1 MYKRSS
7 KLIFN
12 PLLEFYKRQQFQ
24 FVINKR
30 LNFKTMSSSLSSIPV
45 EIDSI
50 ESLEKFPVYE
60 NLKLKFE
67 KAEKN
72 NDLVN
77 SKSESEY
84 LTDDKSGMKY
94 ELKIVN
100 ALSLRPINRPTEPG
114 TKEIETKEKIDKVKS
129 KNPFI
134 KPEPELTI
142 VDSLCNDYRVILN
155 KYPNTE
161 EHFLLVTK
169 EFIQQD
175 TLLKPIELQIVYTIL
190 KNINV
195 SSSSNNIESEKVNFF
210 AFFNSGPESGYSQ
223 FHKHIQ
229 FMKLP
234 ENFNIYQDEVIKG
247 HEHYIPNDLNDSK
260 QPLSEKN
267 FKFRHFILPLPIDF
281 KNNDEF
287 EEILSTMYIT
297 LIRRVMNVFK
307 EYEEIDK
314 EFKFT
319 GKISYNFLMTNKWMM
334 IIPRRNAKFNGI
346 WQNSLGYMGLFS
358 VKNDEVKKN
367 LLDTGISN
375 LLENCGFPLQENEE
389 ESKIVYN
396 EYSY

>member
-1 MYKRSS
+1 MYKRNFR
-7 KLIFN
+7 LVLN
-12 PLLEFYKRQQFQ
+12 PLLEFYKQEQFA
-24 FVINKR
+24 INKR
-30 LNFKTMSSSLSSIPV
+30 LNFKRMSSLSSSSPV

-50 ESLEKFPVYE
+50 ESLEKFPIYE
-60 NLKLKFE
+60 DLKLKFE

-72 NDLVN
+72 NDLVYN
-77 SKSESEY
+77 SKSECEY
-84 LTDDKSGMKY
+84 LTDDVSGMKY
-94 ELKIVN
+94 ELKIVD

-161 EHFLLVTK
+161 EHFLVVTK

-175 TLLKPIELQIVYTIL
+175 TLLKPIELQIIYTIL
-190 KNINV
+190 KNIN
-195 SSSSNNIESEKVNFF
+195 SSNTDNDDEEKVKFF

-234 ENFNIYQDEVIKG
+234 ENFNIYQDDVING

-267 FKFRHFILPLPIDF
+267 FKFRHFILPLPTDF
-281 KNNDEF
+281 KNNNEF

-314 EFKFT
+314 DFKFT

-334 IIPRRNAKFNGI
+334 IVPRRNAKFNGI

-358 VKNDEVKKN
+358 VKNDEVKNN
-367 LLDTGISN
+367 LMDTGISN